1 MLSSFAFSKHEV
13 IPTTSNQG
21 ECDSMDK
28 LCIMKFYVAEASV
41 SSGTIQDQDSFAVK
55 PFDFWIKEQALLDS
69 SIIGQK
75 HHTNIK
81 CLWYLLYYRTN
92 LYFSQVT

>member
-1 MLSSFAFSKHEV
+1 
-13 IPTTSNQG
+13 
-21 ECDSMDK
+21 MDK
-28 LCIMKFYVAEASV
+28 LCIMQLYVAEASV

-55 PFDFWIKEQALLDS
+55 PFDFWIKEQTVLDS

-81 CLWYLLYYRTN
+81 YLWYLLYYRTY
-92 LYFSQVT
+92 LCFSQVT